1 MQRFLA
7 RERFEVRRGV
17 AGLPTAFVAR
27 RRGRP
32 GGPRLAFLAEFDA
45 LPQIGHACGH
55 NLIGAAACGAA
66 AVVGRLLEA
75 RRGEVLVV
83 GTPAEETIGGKVR
96 MTRRGVFRGL
106 DAALMFHPSAEDRV
120 YTTSL
125 ACHSLEVVFEG
136 REAHAVAAPEK
147 GINAL
152 TALLRL
158 FAEVEGLLRTAT
170 PEVRIPGIV
179 VEGGQRANVVPG
191 RAVGR
196 FSLRARDLGTLAR
209 LERAFRDATR
219 RAARSVGARA
229 RIRFIDLPYAQMRT
243 NRVMAD
249 LFKAELRDLGRS
261 TVDTPRKSMGSL
273 DMGNVSQ
280 VVPSIHPYVAVAPPG
295 TPLHSRPFA
304 RCAGGAAGRAGLD
317 VATQALARTALRLLD
332 EPDHLRAARREFR
345 NGNRRTR

>member
-1 MQRFLA
+1 M
-7 RERFEVRRGV
+7 RRGV

-27 RRGRP
+27 RRGRR
-32 GGPRLAFLAEFDA
+32 GGPRIALLAEFDA

-55 NLIGAAACGAA
+55 HLIGAAACGAA
-66 AVVGRLLEA
+66 AIVGRLLA
-75 RRGEVLVV
+75 DRPGEIVVV
-83 GTPAEETIGGKVR
+83 GTPAEETIGGKVQ
-96 MTRRGVFRGL
+96 MTRRGAFRGL

-125 ACHSLEVVFEG
+125 ACHSVEVVFEG

-158 FAEVEGLLRTAT
+158 FAEVETLLRHAS

-179 VEGGQRANVVPG
+179 VEGGHRANVVPG

-196 FSLRARDLGTLAR
+196 FSLRARDLAALAR
-209 LERAFRDATR
+209 IERAFRDATR
-219 RAARSVGARA
+219 RAARTVGARA

-249 LFKAELRDLGRS
+249 LFKEELRDLGRT
-261 TVDTPRKSMGSL
+261 TVDRKS
-273 DMGNVSQ
+273 
-280 VVPSIHPYVAVAPPG
+280 
-295 TPLHSRPFA
+295 T
-304 RCAGGAAGRAGLD
+304 
-317 VATQALARTALRLLD
+317 RLNSS
-332 EPDHLRAARREFR
+332 H
-345 NGNRRTR
+345 